1 MIGGVPHTVA
11 TQGWWIVSRSSGLV
25 AFALVTI
32 SVFLGLTMAGKPVR
46 VPGFTRSLKVLHE
59 QTAIA
64 ALIAI
69 GVHGFAIFAD
79 PWLKPGVAG
88 VTVPFALA
96 SHRFSVGLGIIAA
109 YLALLLGLSFYF
121 RGRIGP
127 RRWRQAH
134 RATIAVY
141 LLGLL
146 HAFGAGSDT
155 SSPLF
160 VVWVVGSG
168 VPIAIL
174 FAYRIVKARVRG
186 RDLAGSRPR
195 RSHPVFAEGTDA
207 WPDLERETRAL
218 RSRDAPVGAARR
230 SSS

>member
-1 MIGGVPHTVA
+1 MIGGVPHTLA

-25 AFALVTI
+25 AFVLVTI

-46 VPGFTRSLKVLHE
+46 QPGFTRAMKALHE

-64 ALIAI
+64 ALVAI
-69 GVHGFAIFAD
+69 GVHGLAILAD

-109 YLALLLGLSFYF
+109 YLAVLLGLSFYF
-121 RGRIGP
+121 RSQIGP
-127 RRWRQAH
+127 RRWRMAH

-146 HAFGAGSDT
+146 HALGAGSDGR
-155 SSPLF
+155 SPLF
-160 VVWVVGSG
+160 LLWVVGSG
-168 VPIAIL
+168 VPIALL
-174 FAYRIVKARVRG
+174 FVYRLGAT
-186 RDLAGSRPR
+186 R
-195 RSHPVFAEGTDA
+195 RSG
-207 WPDLERETRAL
+207 ERR
-218 RSRDAPVGAARR
+218 RFAARR
-230 SSS
+230 ERRPFPDTA

>member
-1 MIGGVPHTVA
+1 VIGGVPHTLA

-46 VPGFTRSLKVLHE
+46 QPGFTRAIKALHE

-64 ALIAI
+64 ALVAI
-69 GVHGFAIFAD
+69 GVHGIAILAD

-96 SHRFSVGLGIIAA
+96 SHRFSVAAGIVAA

-121 RGRIGP
+121 RRQIGP
-127 RRWRQAH
+127 RLWRQAH
-134 RATIAVY
+134 RATLAVY
-141 LLGLL
+141 VLGLL
-146 HAFGAGSDT
+146 HALGAGSDT
-155 SSPLF
+155 GSPLF
-160 VVWVVGSG
+160 LLWVVGSG

-174 FAYRIVKARVRG
+174 FVYRLGVTRRG
-186 RDLAGSRPR
+186 K
-195 RSHPVFAEGTDA
+195 
-207 WPDLERETRAL
+207 ERH
-218 RSRDAPVGAARR
+218 AARQAEILNI
-230 SSS
+230 S

>member
-1 MIGGVPHTVA
+1 VIGGVPHTLA
-11 TQGWWIVSRSSGLV
+11 TQGWWIVSRSSGIV
-25 AFALVTI
+25 AFVLVTI

-46 VPGFTRSLKVLHE
+46 QPGFTRTMKALHE

-64 ALIAI
+64 ALVAI
-69 GVHGFAIFAD
+69 GVHGLAILAD

-109 YLALLLGLSFYF
+109 YLAVLLGLSFYF
-121 RGRIGP
+121 RAQIGP

-146 HAFGAGSDT
+146 HALGAGSDAR
-155 SSPLF
+155 SPLF
-160 VVWVVGSG
+160 LLWVVGSG
-168 VPIAIL
+168 VPIAML
-174 FAYRIVKARVRG
+174 FVYR
-186 RDLAGSRPR
+186 L
-195 RSHPVFAEGTDA
+195 
-207 WPDLERETRAL
+207 
-218 RSRDAPVGAARR
+218 GAARR
-230 SSS
+230 SSERRRFASRRDRRPFPDTA